1 MASENIEATQ
11 DRTET
16 SATPPKRQRSSI
28 AFPYMDLSASV
39 AVAKTVHENVG
50 TGVCENDQLAA
61 WMNQSTSSSSFR
73 LRVAASRLFGLLE
86 TTGSDGVQL
95 TALGRLVV
103 DPKRE
108 REARAR
114 AFLCVPLYR
123 AVFDK
128 FKGGTIP
135 PTAALERELASLGV
149 AGTLTDRARSVLER
163 AAEQAGYFDHGR
175 DRLVMPGFAPED
187 EQDVRD
193 GEEKGSRNGG
203 DGGGDE
209 GPPRHPL
216 ITGLF
221 QSLPPDGA
229 PWTIEEAADWLQAAA
244 YNLRFAYKLKGSIK
258 VEITSPRPS
267 SNSEN

>member
-1 MASENIEATQ
+1 
-11 DRTET
+11 
-16 SATPPKRQRSSI
+16 
-28 AFPYMDLSASV
+28 MDLSASV
-39 AVAKTVHENVG
+39 AIAKAVHENVG

-61 WMNQSTSSSSFR
+61 WMNQSSSSSSFR

-86 TTGSDGVQL
+86 TTGPDGIQL

-163 AAEQAGYFDHGR
+163 AAEHAGYVAHGR
-175 DRLVMPGFAPED
+175 DRLVMPGFAPEN
-187 EQDVRD
+187 EHDVRD
-193 GEEKGSRNGG
+193 DEEKGSRGGG

-258 VEITSPRPS
+258 VEITSPRSS
-267 SNSEN
+267 SNSDN